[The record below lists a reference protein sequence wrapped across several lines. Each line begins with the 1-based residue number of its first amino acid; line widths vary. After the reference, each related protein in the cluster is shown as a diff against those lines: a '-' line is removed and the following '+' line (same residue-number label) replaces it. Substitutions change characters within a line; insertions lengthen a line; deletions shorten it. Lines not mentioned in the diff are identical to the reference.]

1 MVNIPLFIG
10 FQPSVWWFIGFHSH
24 RMLDMLGSMRK
35 NCVDCLLSK
44 FDPGRVVAVR
54 SCWRRSDLWV
64 WDPGD
69 NMFWW
74 NPMKQTTKN
83 CYWNLHFY
91 GFFTRPKDAEAP
103 MCFCMVEL
111 DCFHELAAPSDWWID
126 CGLFPM
132 PQLPWLPWLG
142 IVSTTNIGDFG
153 DGRNQVLMEKLGEFL
168 FYHPW

>member
-1 MVNIPLFIG
+1 LVVYRIS
-10 FQPSVWWFIGFHSH
+10 QPSYVGYVG
-24 RMLDMLGSMRK
+24 LDAKELCGLFTLKIWSWKSRCSQVLLKEIRSLSLGSRGQHVLMK
-35 NCVDCLLSK
+35 SDEANNKKLLLKSP
-44 FDPGRVVAVR
+44 FLRVFHTAQ
-54 SCWRRSDLWV
+54 RRWGADVL
-64 WDPGD
+64 
-69 NMFWW
+69 
-74 NPMKQTTKN
+74 
-83 CYWNLHFY
+83 
-91 GFFTRPKDAEAP
+91 
-103 MCFCMVEL
+103 CMVEL